1 LRTFSHIR
9 YSQHALLKV
18 RSVEFFMKEWLL
30 RFLPRKSPIGSEL
43 GQAKI
48 RVMNVTPFCTYLI
61 LAWYFNWFAVSGSLA
76 IGALGYITY
85 AVLWV
90 FVVRFSILRIQLRRT
105 LAAIFDQLLPAL
117 GMYLAGYLAG
127 LVAWVSAL
135 GSIGSGIR
143 FGTRYA
149 WLSSAVG
156 GPALSIAFFF
166 SSDWH
171 SIPGV
176 AAGIVLVNVL
186 LPIYVVVLVKR
197 LEQEKHEFE
206 RLAAHFEDAN
216 KHDPLTGLLNRSG
229 FDDVLNELRAAGELA
244 EQTAVLVLDLDG
256 FKDINDAYGH
266 VAGDKVLQEVA
277 AVLIGCVR
285 QADKVARLGGDEFG
299 IALRH
304 VAHEENAERRA
315 AEILSAIGRVATSS
329 HDLRLGASIGICMLP
344 DPTLHTNEAIIEA
357 ADRVMYKAK
366 SGGKNQF
373 RLHQVV

>member
-1 LRTFSHIR
+1 MKKWQLH
-9 YSQHALLKV
+9 LL
-18 RSVEFFMKEWLL
+18 L
-30 RFLPRKSPIGSEL
+30 RKSPIGSEL

-48 RVMNVTPFCTYLI
+48 RVMNVTPFCLYLI
-61 LAWYFNWFAVSGSLA
+61 LAWYFNWFAISSNLA

-90 FVVRFSILRIQLRRT
+90 FVVRFSILQVQHRRT
-105 LAAIFDQLLPAL
+105 LAVIFDQLLPAL
-117 GMYLAGYLAG
+117 GMYLAGFLAG
-127 LVAWVSAL
+127 LVAWVPAL
-135 GSIGSGIR
+135 GSIGSGVR

-156 GPALSIAFFF
+156 GPALSVAFFF

-197 LEQEKHEFE
+197 LEEEKHTFE
-206 RLAAHFEDAN
+206 QRAAQLEVAN

-229 FDDVLNELRAAGELA
+229 FDDVLNELRTAGELA
-244 EQTAVLVLDLDG
+244 EQTAVLILDLDG
-256 FKDINDAYGH
+256 FKTVNDACGH
-266 VAGDKVLQEVA
+266 IAGDKVLQEVA

-304 VAHEENAERRA
+304 VAHAENAERRA
-315 AEILSAIGRVATSS
+315 AEILSAIAQVVTARA
-329 HDLRLGASIGICMLP
+329 DLRLGASIGICMLP
-344 DPTLHTNEAIIEA
+344 NPKLPTNEAIIEA

-373 RLHQVV
+373 RLHHSG